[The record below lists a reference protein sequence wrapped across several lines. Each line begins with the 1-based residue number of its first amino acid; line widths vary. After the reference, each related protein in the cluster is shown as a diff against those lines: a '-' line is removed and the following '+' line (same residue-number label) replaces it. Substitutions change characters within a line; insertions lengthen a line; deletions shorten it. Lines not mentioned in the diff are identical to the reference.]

1 MQITLETIP
10 DKLSVCQLDSLND
23 FDMNNDF
30 YFLGKTSDE
39 LSLVCP
45 TENVPAKTVN
55 REDGWRGFKIVG
67 VLDFSLIGI
76 LAKISGLLADNQIS
90 IFAVS
95 TYNTDYVLLKE
106 DNFEKAKKVL
116 AENGYQIR

>member
-1 MQITLETIP
+1 MKITLETIP
-10 DKLSVCQLDSLND
+10 NQLSVCQLNSLND
-23 FDMNNDF
+23 FDMNNNF
-30 YFLGKTSDE
+30 YFLGKTKEE

-45 TENVPAKTVN
+45 TENVPAKTIN

-67 VLDFSLIGI
+67 ILDFSLIGI
-76 LAKISGLLADNQIS
+76 LAKISSLLADNQIS

-106 DNFEKAKKVL
+106 NKFEKAKNIL
-116 AENGYQIR
+116 INNGYQFK